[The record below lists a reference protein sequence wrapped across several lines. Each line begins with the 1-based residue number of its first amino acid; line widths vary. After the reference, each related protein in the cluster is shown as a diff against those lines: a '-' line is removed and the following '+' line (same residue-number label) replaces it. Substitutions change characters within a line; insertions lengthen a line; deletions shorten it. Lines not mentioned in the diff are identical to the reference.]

1 MKKEFLNKSLIKTVE
16 VSMKSMIQNKLI
28 PVFKLIVKL
37 LLVTG
42 FLFPTNSNAQSSNC
56 DLNNFVTYTQ
66 GGWGNKG
73 GKLCNGVTFITVKQL
88 ETGAEVSKGNG
99 TDKLGANT
107 TFTFPN
113 GKSVVIHT
121 SCSQPIYIGMTVS
134 SDGFTYQITQ
144 LTTIP
149 SSTTSNPGTIRN
161 LYFSEVFPNGLQVGG
176 TYKLTLTS
184 AKAVEKFLPQG
195 GTPKAL
201 DKNYTDPTSTKAGVF
216 AGQVVAL
223 KLNVAF
229 NDAGKIGSGS
239 FKLGNLVVNAGPL
252 AGKTV
257 YEVLELANI
266 ALGGGTT
273 PYTISQLNEAVTA
286 INENFDEGK
295 VNKKFL
301 RCPDLPQL
309 GSISGTVFFDSNE
322 DGLFNGSD
330 FGLPNVKVYL
340 YANSI
345 LIDSTFTNHS
355 GFYQFTNLNAGNYNV
370 KVVDPASLI
379 LTNPPN
385 PKSVTIASGETKNN
399 INFGYKCGLQLG
411 KISGYVYVDENK
423 NGVKDADEAP
433 LSNVTIKLYDKDG
446 VIIGTTLTNASGY
459 YEFSG
464 LIPGIYTIEEIDP
477 ELYRST
483 TPNYI
488 NLNLSAGQH
497 SQNNNFG
504 DILSADI
511 CGMVFNDE
519 NGDGIKQPSE
529 LGISD
534 VLIELFEMP
543 SGNFVASVMTGVNG
557 EYCFGYLIP
566 GTYKIKETDLPGYIS
581 TTPNEI
587 ILTVNSGDK
596 SLNNNFGDK
605 ILTIIKG
612 SIGDFVWNDLNK
624 NGIQDPGEPGMPNVI
639 VKLYDCSNNW
649 IKEITTDS
657 NGFYKFDSL
666 NPGSY
671 QILVQLPNGY
681 TFSPANQGSDDTK
694 DSDIDPLTWKSHCIN
709 LLSGQNITNVDAGM
723 YALPT
728 CSIGDRVW
736 NDLNKNG
743 IQDAGEPGVPNIKVK
758 LIDCSTSNVVSIT
771 TTNSNGNYSFSNI
784 SSGNYQ
790 LKFYDLPSG
799 WVFTTKDAGSNDLL
813 DSDADPSTGM
823 TICFNIDAFNCDSN
837 STRWD
842 AGIYFEPPQQFCSI
856 GDRVWED
863 LNKNGIQD
871 YNEPGVANI
880 KVTLFACSTS
890 IPLDV
895 KYTNAQGYYLFN
907 NVPAGNYYLKFENI
921 PNGYVFTYKDAGSN
935 DFLDSDVDPL
945 TGKTACFPIDPQN
958 CDSNSTRWDA
968 GIYICPP
975 TYEVSG
981 IVFNDVN
988 GNGIKDFG
996 EVGIPNVLIKLW
1008 GTSANL
1014 IATTLTNTL
1023 GEFKFTSVNPGQYHV
1038 QEIDP
1043 PGYISTTPNSYFITV
1058 SNSNVTNILFGD
1070 KVKPTPEPCDL
1081 TKYKTYTQD
1090 QWCLEPAK
1098 SLLLNNFNTLFP
1110 SGFKIGDAGSPY
1122 SITFT
1127 NATALKNFLP
1137 QIGTAGQLN
1146 MNYIN
1151 PTTTPAGQFAGN
1163 VAALALNVAFNDAGL
1178 LGSTSTTKL
1187 GNLVVGSGPMKDYKV
1202 YEVLLLANKALGG
1215 GTTPFSVQTLN
1226 DVVSQIN
1233 YNFACDCNYGYL
1245 ICPPLPDSCGGGF
1258 DAGVES
1264 NANLADLLL
1273 QRLTKI
1279 EYGMTTKILRN
1290 PKAPFSASIG
1300 LQEIFPPVGPMG
1312 SKPVEATPFDILG
1325 ISNATSAYAIDYN
1338 LSLAKGDVRIASVFA
1353 TTTNPPYI
1361 YEHTKAICDRLINAE
1376 LDYISQVKIDNNY
1389 FFASVLDKAEEGVK
1403 DYTIHFS
1410 VYEVGNKFLVDSRW
1424 LIEEYNVPSNASNVY
1439 NFQVWGSNFQ
1449 NAIYLTELIL
1459 EQFKSKGK
1467 VEYLNNNS
1475 IPTSLVYV
1483 KRGKY
1488 NHNGTIELIVNNEQ
1502 PTSDIITV
1510 KFKAREVQ
1518 GGSRNEFTRTFQINP
1533 GLNTL
1538 IINTGVLSD
1547 ANVYISSTN
1556 GFKDEIF
1563 VSGGAYTYL
1572 SGSNSRVNEFV
1583 TNTFSTPSLNSLPK
1597 ESMVLS
1603 GGARISGQLGD
1614 WITLFRSLTANT
1626 APYDLSDY
1634 YAIRFIIRGY
1644 GKVQVRLEQD
1654 GVKNFDYHIKK
1665 ITLDG
1670 SEQEITIPFSEFKQM
1685 NGNTNLDPRLI
1696 RKLSLMITKSDNP
1709 TLNNVD
1715 VEIKNIVFLKK
1726 HGDGSAT
1733 TEIPKEFKLA
1743 QNYPNPFN
1751 PSTLIEFAVAKPE
1764 RVTIKVYNV
1773 LGKEVATL
1781 VDEFK
1786 EPGVYSV
1793 RFDASQLSSGIYFY
1807 KLQSE
1812 SYNAVRKMILQ
1823 K

>member
-1 MKKEFLNKSLIKTVE
+1 MKPNLQKWFSVVSKILLISLLTLSILTPAKT
-16 VSMKSMIQNKLI
+16 K
-28 PVFKLIVKL
+28 
-37 LLVTG
+37 
-42 FLFPTNSNAQSSNC
+42 AQGSCELS
-56 DLNNFVTYTQ
+56 NFVTYTQ

-88 ETGAEVSKGNG
+88 ETGAEVSKGDG
-99 TDKLGANT
+99 TNKLGANT

-113 GKSVVIHT
+113 GKSIVIHT
-121 SCSQPIYIGMTVS
+121 SCSQPIYIGMRVS
-134 SDGFTYQITQ
+134 SDGFTYEITQ

-149 SSTTSNPGTIRN
+149 STSINPGNIRD
-161 LYFSEVFPNGLQVGG
+161 LYFSEVFPTGLQVGG
-176 TYKLTLTS
+176 TFKLTLTT

-201 DKNYTDPTSTKAGVF
+201 DKNYTDPKSTKAGVF

-229 NDAGKIGSGS
+229 SDAGKIGSGS
-239 FKLGNLVVNAGPL
+239 VKLGELIVNAGPL

-257 YEVLELANI
+257 YEVLNLANI

-273 PYTISQLNEAVTA
+273 PYSITQLNEAVTA
-286 INENFDEGK
+286 INENFDGGK
-295 VNKKFL
+295 INKNYL

-309 GSISGTVFFDSNE
+309 GSISGTVFFDV
-322 DGLFNGSD
+322 DGDGVFDSD
-330 FGLPNVKVYL
+330 EFGLPNVKVYL
-340 YANSI
+340 YSGSI
-345 LIDSTFTNHS
+345 LIDSTLTDAS
-355 GFYQFTNLNAGNYNV
+355 GYYKFANLNAGNYSV
-370 KVVDPASLI
+370 KVIDPYLLV
-379 LTNPPN
+379 LTTPPN
-385 PKSVTIASGETKNN
+385 PRPVSLTSGENKSN
-399 INFGYKCGLQLG
+399 INFGYKCGQQLAT
-411 KISGYVYVDENK
+411 ISGYVYVDANK
-423 NGVKDADEAP
+423 NGVKDAGETP
-433 LSNVTIKLYDKDG
+433 LANVTIKLYDENG
-446 VIIGTTLTNASGY
+446 AIINTITTNASGY

-464 LIPGIYTIEEIDP
+464 LIPGNYTVEEIDP
-477 ELYRST
+477 DLYRST

-488 NLNLSAGQH
+488 NITLSSGQH

-511 CGMVFNDE
+511 CGIVFNDE

-529 LGISD
+529 PGIAG

-543 SGNFVASVMTGVNG
+543 SENFVASTITGVNG
-557 EYCFGYLIP
+557 EYCFSYLIP

-587 ILTVNSGDK
+587 IKTVNQGDK
-596 SLNNNFGDK
+596 SYNNNFGDK
-605 ILTIIKG
+605 IHSIQKG
-612 SIGDFVWNDLNK
+612 SIGDFVWHDLNK
-624 NGIQDPGEPGMPNVI
+624 NGIQDHSEPGMPNVI
-639 VKLYDCSNNW
+639 VKLYDCHDNW
-649 IKEITTDS
+649 IKEVTTNA

-681 TFSPANQGSDDTK
+681 AFSPANQGSDDSK

-709 LLSGQNITNVDAGM
+709 LMSGQNLTNVDAGI

-743 IQDAGEPGVPNIKVK
+743 IQDHGEPGVPNIKVK
-758 LIDCSTSNVVSIT
+758 LIDCSNSNVISTT
-771 TTNSNGNYSFSNI
+771 TTNSNGNYLFTNVAA
-784 SSGNYQ
+784 GTYK

-799 WVFTTKDAGSNDLL
+799 WHFTSKDAGSNDLL
-813 DSDADPSTGM
+813 DSDVDPSTGM
-823 TICFNIDAFNCDSN
+823 TACFPIDVFNCDSN
-837 STRWD
+837 STKWD
-842 AGIYFEPPQQFCSI
+842 AGIYYEQPQLYCSI
-856 GDRVWED
+856 GDKVWED

-871 YNEPGVANI
+871 YGEPGVANI
-880 KVTLFACSTS
+880 TVKLFSCSTS
-890 IPLDV
+890 IPVDV
-895 KYTNAQGYYLFN
+895 KVTNAQGYYQFN
-907 NVPAGNYYLKFENI
+907 NVPAGYYYIKFENL
-921 PNGYVFTYKDAGSN
+921 PTGYVFTVKDAGSN
-935 DFLDSDVDPL
+935 DILDSDVDPS

-958 CDSNSTRWDA
+958 CDSNSIRWDA
-968 GIYICPP
+968 GIYLCPP

-981 IVFNDVN
+981 MVFNDVN
-988 GNGIKDFG
+988 GNGTKDFG

-1014 IATTLTNTL
+1014 IATTLTNSQ
-1023 GEFKFTSVNPGQYHV
+1023 GQFKFTGVVPGDYHV

-1043 PGYISTTPNSYFITV
+1043 PGYISTTPNSFFITV
-1058 SNSNVTNILFGD
+1058 SGSNVSNILFGD
-1070 KVKPTPEPCDL
+1070 KVKPQPEPCDL

-1098 SLLLNNFNTLFP
+1098 TLLLTKFSDVFP
-1110 SGFKIGDAGSPY
+1110 TGMKIGDAGSPY

-1127 NATALKNFLP
+1127 NANALLSFLP
-1137 QIGTAGQLN
+1137 QIGSPGALN
-1146 MNYIN
+1146 MSYIN
-1151 PTTTPAGQFAGN
+1151 PTSTSAGQFAGN
-1163 VAALALNVAFNDAGL
+1163 VASLALNVALNDSGF

-1187 GNLVVGSGPMKDYKV
+1187 GNLVIASGPMKDYKV

-1215 GTTPFSVQTLN
+1215 GTTPFSIQTLN
-1226 DVVSQIN
+1226 DVVSNIN
-1233 YNFACDCNYGYL
+1233 YNFACNCNYGYL
-1245 ICPPLPDSCGGGF
+1245 TCPPPPDSCGGGF
-1258 DAGVES
+1258 DAGIES

-1279 EYGMTTKILRN
+1279 EYGMTTKILKNSRFVF
-1290 PKAPFSASIG
+1290 KSSLG
-1300 LQEIFPPVGPMG
+1300 LQEIFPQVGPMG
-1312 SKPVEATPFDILG
+1312 SKPVETTPFDILG
-1325 ISNATSAYAIDYN
+1325 ISNATSAYAVDYN

-1376 LDYISQVKIDNNY
+1376 LDYISQVKIDNHY
-1389 FFASVLDKAEEGVK
+1389 FFASVLDKAEEGIK

-1410 VYEVGNKFLVDSRW
+1410 IYEVGNKFIVDSRW
-1424 LIEEYNVPSNASNVY
+1424 LIEEYEVPSSASNVY
-1439 NFQVWGSNFQ
+1439 NFQVWGSNFH

-1459 EQFKSKGK
+1459 EQFKARGT
-1467 VEYLNNNS
+1467 VEYLNSNP
-1475 IPTSLVYV
+1475 IAPSLVYV
-1483 KRGKY
+1483 KKGKY

-1502 PTSDIITV
+1502 VVSDNITIR
-1510 KFKAREVQ
+1510 FKAREIQ
-1518 GGSRNEFTRTFQINP
+1518 GGDRNEFVRTYQINP

-1572 SGSNSRVNEFV
+1572 NGSSSRVDEFI

-1603 GGARISGQLGD
+1603 GGARVRGQLGD

-1634 YAIRFIIRGY
+1634 DAIRFTIRGY

-1654 GVKNFDYHIKK
+1654 GIKNFDYHIKHLV
-1665 ITLDG
+1665 LDG
-1670 SEQEITIPFSEFKQM
+1670 SEQTVTIPFSEFKQM
-1685 NGNTNLDPRLI
+1685 NGNSKLDPRLI
-1696 RKLSLMITKSDNP
+1696 RKISLMILKNENP
-1709 TLNNVD
+1709 SMSNVD

-1726 HGDGSAT
+1726 HNEET
-1733 TEIPKEFKLA
+1733 TGVEIPKEFKLA

-1751 PSTLIEFAVAKPE
+1751 PSTLIEYSVAKPE
-1764 RVTIKVYNV
+1764 HVTIKVYNV
-1773 LGKEVATL
+1773 LGKEIATL
-1781 VDEFK
+1781 VNEMK

-1793 RFDASQLSSGIYFY
+1793 RFDASNLSSGIYFY
-1807 KLQSE
+1807 KFQSE
-1812 SYNAVRKMILQ
+1812 SYQAVKKMILQ

>member
-1 MKKEFLNKSLIKTVE
+1 MKPN
-16 VSMKSMIQNKLI
+16 IQNLFLQITKILLSI
-28 PVFKLIVKL
+28 FIVIAI
-37 LLVTG
+37 T
-42 FLFPTNSNAQSSNC
+42 FPFEIYGQSSSCN
-56 DLNNFVTYTQ
+56 LNNFVTYTQ

-73 GKLCNGVTFITVKQL
+73 GKICSGVTFITVKQL

-99 TDKLGANT
+99 TDKLGSNT

-121 SCSQPIYIGMTVS
+121 SCSQPIYIGMTVT
-134 SDGFTYQITQ
+134 SDGFTYKITQ

-149 SSTTSNPGTIRN
+149 SSSDNPGTIRD
-161 LYFSEVFPNGLQVGG
+161 LYFAEVFPNGLEVGG
-176 TYKLTLTS
+176 IYKLKLTS
-184 AKAVEKFLPQG
+184 ASAVENFLPQG
-195 GTPKAL
+195 GSPKAL
-201 DKNYTDPTSTKAGVF
+201 DKNYINPTSTKAGVF

-223 KLNVAF
+223 KMNVAF
-229 NDAGKIGSGS
+229 SDAGKIGSGS
-239 FKLGNLVVNAGPL
+239 VKLGELIVNAGPL

-257 YEVLELANI
+257 YEVLDIANT

-273 PYTISQLNEAVTA
+273 PYSISQLNEVVSA
-286 INENFDEGK
+286 INENFDKGK
-295 VNKKFL
+295 YNKGFL

-309 GSISGTVFFDSNE
+309 GSISGTVFFD
-322 DGLFNGSD
+322 LNGNGVLDSSE

-340 YANSI
+340 YAGSI
-345 LIDSTFTNHS
+345 LIDSTFTS
-355 GFYQFTNLNAGNYNV
+355 EVGFYKFSNLNAGNYSV
-370 KVVDPASLI
+370 KVVDPDLLI

-385 PKSVTIASGETKNN
+385 PKSVSLASGENKIN
-399 INFGYKCGLQLG
+399 INFGYKCGQQLA
-411 KISGYVYVDENK
+411 KISGYVFVDANK
-423 NGVKDADEAP
+423 NGVKDSGEGP
-433 LSNVTIKLYDKDG
+433 LANVTIKLYDKDG
-446 VIIGTTLTNASGY
+446 VIIGTTTTNSSGY

-477 ELYRST
+477 ENYRST
-483 TPNYI
+483 TPNFI
-488 NLNLSAGQH
+488 NLSLSSGQN

-519 NGDGIKQPSE
+519 NGDGVKQPSE
-529 LGISD
+529 TGIAD

-543 SGNFVASVMTGVNG
+543 SGEFVASTTTGVNG
-557 EYCFGYLIP
+557 EYCFTYLIP
-566 GTYKIKETDLPGYIS
+566 GTYKIKENDLPGYIS

-587 ILTVNSGDK
+587 IRTVNQGEK
-596 SLNNNFGDK
+596 SYNNNFGDK
-605 ILTIIKG
+605 VQVIKKG

-624 NGIQDPGEPGMPNVI
+624 NGIQDVGEPGMPNVI

-649 IKEITTDS
+649 IKEVTTNS

-681 TFSPANQGSDDTK
+681 AFSPVNQGSDDTK

-709 LLSGQNITNVDAGM
+709 LLSGQNLTNVDAGI
-723 YALPT
+723 YQLPT

-736 NDLNKNG
+736 NDLNQNG

-758 LIDCSTSNVVSIT
+758 LINCSNSSVVEIT
-771 TTNSNGNYSFSNI
+771 TTNSNGNYVFNNVP
-784 SSGNYQ
+784 SGNYQ
-790 LKFYDLPSG
+790 IKFYDIPSG
-799 WVFTTKDAGSNDLL
+799 WNFTIKDAGSNDLL
-813 DSDADPSTGM
+813 DSDADPSTGL
-823 TICFNIDAFNCDSN
+823 TVCFNIDANNCDSN

-842 AGIYFEPPQQFCSI
+842 AGIYCAPPQQFCSI

-863 LNKNGIQD
+863 VNKNGLQD
-871 YNEPGVANI
+871 VNEPGVANV
-880 KVTLFACSTS
+880 KVILYACSTS
-890 IPLDV
+890 TPIDV
-895 KYTNAQGYYLFN
+895 KFTNSQGYYSFS
-907 NVPAGNYYLKFENI
+907 NVPAGNYYIKFENI
-921 PNGYVFTYKDAGSN
+921 PTGYAFTLKDVGSN
-935 DFLDSDVDPL
+935 DQLDSDVDPQ
-945 TGKTACFPIDPQN
+945 TGKTACFPVDPQN
-958 CDSNSTRWDA
+958 CDNNSTKWDA

-975 TYEVSG
+975 TFEVSG
-981 IVFNDVN
+981 MVFNDAN

-1014 IATTLTNTL
+1014 IATTLTNTQ
-1023 GEFKFTSVNPGQYHV
+1023 GQFTFTNVLPGQYHV

-1043 PGYISTTPNSYFITV
+1043 PGYISTTPNSFFITV
-1058 SNSNVTNILFGD
+1058 SSSNVTNILFGD

-1098 SLLLNNFNTLFP
+1098 SLLMNKFNQLFP
-1110 SGFKIGDAGSPY
+1110 SGFKIGDAGSPHT
-1122 SITFT
+1122 ITFT

-1137 QIGTAGQLN
+1137 QMGTAGQLT
-1146 MNYIN
+1146 MSYVN

-1163 VAALALNVAFNDAGL
+1163 VAALALNVAFNDSGL

-1187 GNLVVGSGPMKDYKV
+1187 GNLVIASGPMKDYKV

-1215 GTTPFSVQTLN
+1215 GTTPFSIQTLN
-1226 DVVSQIN
+1226 DVVSKIN

-1245 ICPPLPDSCGGGF
+1245 TCPPLPDSCGGGF

-1279 EYGMTTKILRN
+1279 EYGMTTKILRTQ
-1290 PKAPFSASIG
+1290 KTPFTASIG
-1300 LQEIFPPVGPMG
+1300 LQDIFPPVGPMG
-1312 SKPVEATPFDILG
+1312 SRPVETTPFDILG
-1325 ISNATSAYAIDYN
+1325 ISNATSAYAVDYN
-1338 LSLAKGDVRIASVFA
+1338 LALAKGEVRIASVFA

-1376 LDYISQVKIDNNY
+1376 LDYISQVKIDNHY
-1389 FFASVLDKAEEGVK
+1389 FFASVLDKADEGIK

-1410 VYEVGNKFLVDSRW
+1410 IYEVGNKYLVDSRW
-1424 LIEEYNVPSNASNVY
+1424 LIEEYSVPSNATNVY

-1449 NAIYLTELIL
+1449 NAIYLTEMIL
-1459 EQFKSKGK
+1459 EQFKSKGQ
-1467 VEYLNNNS
+1467 VEYLNKNS
-1475 IPTSLVYV
+1475 VPTSLVYV
-1483 KRGKY
+1483 KKGKY

-1502 PTSDIITV
+1502 PISDNITIR
-1510 KFKAREVQ
+1510 FKAREVQ
-1518 GGSRNEFTRTFQINP
+1518 GGSRQEFVRTFQINP
-1533 GLNTL
+1533 GVNTL

-1547 ANVYISSTN
+1547 ANVYINSTN

-1572 SGSNSRVNEFV
+1572 NGSNSKVNEFV
-1583 TNTFSTPSLNSLPK
+1583 TNIFSTPSLNSLPK

-1603 GGARISGQLGD
+1603 GGAKISGQLGD

-1634 YAIRFIIRGY
+1634 YAIRFTIRGY

-1654 GVKNFDYHIKK
+1654 GIKNFDYHLKR

-1670 SEQEITIPFSEFKQM
+1670 SEQEITIPFTEFKQL
-1685 NGNTNLDPRLI
+1685 NGNSPLDPRLI

-1709 TLNNVD
+1709 TLNNIN

-1726 HGDGSAT
+1726 HNETNGNA
-1733 TEIPKEFKLA
+1733 ELPKEFNLA

-1751 PSTLIEFAVAKPE
+1751 PSTLIEYSVAKPE

-1773 LGKEVATL
+1773 LGKEIATL
-1781 VDEFK
+1781 VDEVK

-1812 SYNAVRKMILQ
+1812 SYSAVRKMILQ